1 MSRKFQL
8 ERDCY
13 DEGFNLYKK
22 KIIEIKSGVTVLVGC
37 NGIGKTT
44 LLKQIRDKLK
54 ENKIP
59 YIMFDNLHDG
69 GSKAISEASFYSDFV
84 FIANA
89 IQSSEGENIVMNL
102 EKLAARLGEFV
113 ENGED
118 PKEKKFNKLVN
129 AIKEINGEDIVES
142 EIINERWILLDAVDS
157 GLSVDNIVDL
167 KEQLFKTI
175 LEYNYENEVYI
186 IVSANEYEMV
196 RNEQCFDVYNGKYIN
211 IKDYE
216 EYRNLVLQSKEW
228 KYQRSQKIDK

>member
-69 GSKAISEASFYSDFV
+69 GSKAISEASFYSDFGDSLLNCYSAGEKSQKTNIFQV
-84 FIANA
+84 
-89 IQSSEGENIVMNL
+89 QSADYFLRSLCFASMFLMNFTKKFVLYCL
-102 EKLAARLGEFV
+102 EKSSAA
-113 ENGED
+113 
-118 PKEKKFNKLVN
+118 
-129 AIKEINGEDIVES
+129 
-142 EIINERWILLDAVDS
+142 
-157 GLSVDNIVDL
+157 LSRVKSFPYFCL
-167 KEQLFKTI
+167 TSSQYLMRKT
-175 LEYNYENEVYI
+175 
-186 IVSANEYEMV
+186 
-196 RNEQCFDVYNGKYIN
+196 
-211 IKDYE
+211 
-216 EYRNLVLQSKEW
+216 
-228 KYQRSQKIDK
+228 